1 MNRLSSPAYLRA
13 KAYVPAVLA
22 HGATPEQLV
31 AAEMHLAS
39 LAPTPQRQLFSAPPT
54 RELLPGDTPRLP
66 VGGAEPFGVLE
77 NPL

>member
-13 KAYVPAVLA
+13 LASMPAVLA

-39 LAPTPQRQLFSAPPT
+39 LAPSPQGSLFNPQHANSGVAARGQPDPAGCVSALS
-54 RELLPGDTPRLP
+54 R
-66 VGGAEPFGVLE
+66 
-77 NPL
+77 NPE